1 MLKSF
6 FKCFTIRSRCHLLW
20 IKTTTAQ
27 IITNKKEKIT
37 TKIYSRKYIY
47 IYIYSDIYILIL
59 THIYIHTHT
68 HIHIYLHTHVKTPCI
83 ILKLRRDAELKKV
96 KLNTSKKFIS
106 LPTENFKTSTVD
118 FRLPPKNLYEWI
130 LKYKVKKCL
139 DQKKK
144 FKKSNKKKL
153 ILTLKSVY
161 ITVAKFHYFHHRKFQ
176 NFHLQPL
183 PPNNPNLFTVFYLR
197 FLDDKR
203 LYEKILRRQ
212 LCQKSLC
219 CLPPNLNKF

>member
-1 MLKSF
+1 M
-6 FKCFTIRSRCHLLW
+6 
-20 IKTTTAQ
+20 
-27 IITNKKEKIT
+27 
-37 TKIYSRKYIY
+37 
-47 IYIYSDIYILIL
+47 
-59 THIYIHTHT
+59 
-68 HIHIYLHTHVKTPCI
+68 
-83 ILKLRRDAELKKV
+83 

-161 ITVAKFHYFHHRKFQ
+161 ITVAKFHYFHHRKYQ
-176 NFHLQPL
+176 NLHLQPL

-197 FLDDKR
+197 FLDDER
-203 LYEKILRRQ
+203 FYEKILTRQ
-212 LCQKSLC
+212 LCKKSLC